1 MTTIVKRKF
10 RISRRIGK
18 SLHGLQKD
26 AVNKRNYRPGQ
37 HGKMP
42 PRKISDFSKQNTA
55 QVVLRSYYVIG
66 KKPFSRVFY
75 KAYKAKGNTADNLVS
90 LLEKRLSS
98 VLFHSRLVPTI
109 YAARQLISHKHVTVN
124 GKVINISSYCL
135 KEGDLVQI
143 RNREKTRNI
152 PCIGESAQTVNSEPP
167 HYLQVNSEEKS
178 VRLLTS
184 PKFADVPYPIVMEPN
199 LVIEYF
205 SSKV

>member
-10 RISRRIGK
+10 RVSRRIGK

-42 PRKISDFSKQNTA
+42 PKKISDFSKQNTA
-55 QVVLRSYYVIG
+55 QIVLRSYYVIG
-66 KKPFSRVFY
+66 KKPFSRIFY
-75 KAYKAKGNTADNLVS
+75 KAYKTKGNTTDNLVS

-109 YAARQLISHKHVTVN
+109 YSARQLISHKHVLVN
-124 GKVINISSYCL
+124 DKVINISSYCL
-135 KEGDLVQI
+135 KEGDKVQI
-143 RNREKTRNI
+143 RDRTKTKNI
-152 PCIGESAQTVNSEPP
+152 PFIGESAPSNGEAP
-167 HYLQVNSEEKS
+167 HYLQVNHDDKS
-178 VRLLTS
+178 VKLLTS